1 MIAGIFDQYRDI
13 VHDIITVVLG
23 TACYGC
29 RLSGCA
35 TELMK
40 LIITLSCCHL
50 PKQWPCEAITVVYR
64 EVSKCV
70 GKPL

>member
-1 MIAGIFDQYRDI
+1 MIYVIP
-13 VHDIITVVLG
+13 VVLD

-29 RLSGCA
+29 RLS

-40 LIITLSCCHL
+40 LIITLCCCHL
-50 PKQWPCEAITVVYR
+50 PKQWQCEAITVVYR
-64 EVSKCV
+64 EVLKCT